1 MSTPHQLR
9 RPATPEAID
18 HAFGLFKSKAKRNI
32 DLSQFTTYKVGGSAA
47 LHMVVSSVDDLYLVS
62 AVLAEVEL
70 PILVIGRGSNL
81 LISDSGFKGLA
92 LTIGGLADYVDL
104 PNRDEDPEVEPIAL
118 FGGSVA
124 LPVAAR
130 QSVAR
135 GLTGFEWGVGVPGSV
150 GGAVRM
156 NAGGHGS
163 DMASSLTSVRMFHL
177 RKGLEAHVN
186 AVDLG
191 LRFRGSALDDHHVVL
206 SATVDLEWS
215 KAPEASEAELQE
227 VVRWRRENQPG
238 GQNAGS
244 VFVNPEPGKVSAG
257 AVIDEL
263 GMRGLRVGSAQVS
276 EKHANFIQADVGGS
290 AQDVVALMAEVRR
303 RVRDERGYVLRSEIR
318 LVGFEDET
326 DPAVVDLINKD
337 SDVGVSTIRLE
348 QVFEKSSTAN
358 ETTDGTI
365 PVSVLNGEVVRI
377 IDSDVSDEVLEE
389 LRDAFGRDATRD
401 VTRSI
406 TRDSTSGV
414 ARDATIVPITSATGN
429 QTSPTVAPSDGPVQ
443 PAERVVIVDDDLRIV
458 TDDDF
463 PADTM
468 SQSVHRAPTST
479 RVAIFDDES
488 LPGSGDGSA
497 ESAVIIDGTAW
508 TELSF
513 ARRVINGAKQLFTMR
528 GVNRRKQ
535 LLVVGG
541 SLVASVVLVLIVLAS
556 PLVAV
561 RSIDVE
567 GARYANAT
575 LIETVSKSL
584 RGKSVLTVDTNAAQK
599 LLETDPWIESVRIK
613 TYLPSRAVIEINERV
628 PVAWFLGV
636 DNQGRVIDQDGRV
649 LAVVNGRPTE
659 YMLIDGIGPNLI
671 AGAMASES
679 YKAAAQLAMSLPDE
693 IRPVV
698 KNMGVNGP
706 NQVTM
711 TLLTGAVVKF
721 GEPVDLRNKL
731 VNVVVILRRQ
741 DINQIA
747 GIDVS
752 SGTPVVSSP

>member
-9 RPATPEAID
+9 RPATPEAIE
-18 HAFGLFKSKAKRNI
+18 HAFVLFKSKAKRNV
-32 DLSQFTTYKVGGSAA
+32 DLSQFTTYKVGGTAA
-47 LHMVVSSVDDLYLVS
+47 LHMMVSSIDDLYLVS

-104 PNRDEDPEVEPIAL
+104 PNRDEEPEVEPIAL

-215 KAPEASEAELQE
+215 KSPEASEAELQE

-257 AVIDEL
+257 AVTDEL

-326 DPAVVDLINKD
+326 DSAIVDLINKD
-337 SDVGVSTIRLE
+337 SEVGVSTIRLE
-348 QVFEKSSTAN
+348 QVFDKSSTAN

-365 PVSVLNGEVVRI
+365 PVSVLNGEVIRI

-389 LRDAFGRDATRD
+389 LRDAFGRDVTRD
-401 VTRSI
+401 I
-406 TRDSTSGV
+406 TRDITSGV
-414 ARDATIVPITSATGN
+414 ARDATIVPITSAT
-429 QTSPTVAPSDGPVQ
+429 SDKPVQ

-488 LPGSGDGSA
+488 LPGSDEDSA
-497 ESAVIIDGTAW
+497 EGAVIIDGTAW

-513 ARRVINGAKQLFTMR
+513 ARRVINGTKQLFAMR

-541 SLVASVVLVLIVLAS
+541 SLIAGVVLVLIVLAS
-556 PLVAV
+556 PIVAV
-561 RSIDVE
+561 RNIDIE
-567 GARYANAT
+567 GAKYANAT

-613 TYLPSRAVIEINERV
+613 TYLPGRAVIEINERV

>member
-18 HAFGLFKSKAKRNI
+18 HAFGLFNAKAKRNV
-32 DLSQFTTYKVGGSAA
+32 DLSQYTTYKVGGTAA
-47 LHMVVSSVDDLYLVS
+47 LHMLVTSIDDLYLVS
-62 AVLAEVEL
+62 AVLAEVPL

-81 LISDSGFKGLA
+81 LVSDSGFQGLA
-92 LTIGGLADYVDL
+92 LTISGLADYVDL
-104 PNRDEDPEVEPIAL
+104 PNRDEDPEIEPIAL

-215 KAPEASEAELQE
+215 KSQEASEAELQE

-257 AVIDEL
+257 EVIDEL

-276 EKHANFIQADVGGS
+276 EKHANFIQADENGN
-290 AQDVVALMAEVRR
+290 AHDVVALMAEIRR

-318 LVGFEDET
+318 LVGFEDAT
-326 DPAVVDLINKD
+326 DPAIVELLNKD
-337 SDVGVSTIRLE
+337 SEVGVSTIRLE

-365 PVSVLNGEVVRI
+365 PAAVLNGDVIRI
-377 IDSDVSDEVLEE
+377 VDSDVSDEVLEE
-389 LRDAFGRDATRD
+389 LREAFGRDSTRD
-401 VTRSI
+401 I
-406 TRDSTSGV
+406 T
-414 ARDATIVPITSATGN
+414 RDATIVPITNAENTATGLT
-429 QTSPTVAPSDGPVQ
+429 QVPQQEPSQ
-443 PAERVVIVDDDLRIV
+443 LAERVVIVDDDLRIV

-468 SQSVHRAPTST
+468 SQTVNRAPTST
-479 RVAIFDDES
+479 RVAIFDDEII
-488 LPGSGDGSA
+488 PGGDGEVDGSV
-497 ESAVIIDGTAW
+497 SGAVIIDGTAW
-508 TELSF
+508 TELSPL
-513 ARRVINGAKQLFTMR
+513 RRFVNGAKQLVKMR

-535 LLVVGG
+535 ILVVGG
-541 SLVASVVLVLIVLAS
+541 SLIAGVVVVLIVLAS
-556 PLVAV
+556 PIVAV
-561 RSIDVE
+561 RNIDIE
-567 GARYANAT
+567 GAKYANST

-584 RGKSVLTVDTNAAQK
+584 RGKSVLTVDTNSAQK

-613 TYLPSRAVIEINERV
+613 TYLPGRAVIEINERV

-659 YMLIDGIGPNLI
+659 YMLIDGTGPNLI
-671 AGAMASES
+671 AGAMASDS
-679 YKAAAQLAMSLPDE
+679 YAAAAQLAMSLPDE
-693 IRPVV
+693 IRPVI
-698 KNMGVNGP
+698 KNMGVDGP

-721 GEPVDLRNKL
+721 GEPIDLRNKL

>member
-1 MSTPHQLR
+1 VSTPHQLR
-9 RPATPEAID
+9 RPATPEAVE
-18 HAFGLFKSKAKRNI
+18 HAFDLFKSKAKRNV
-32 DLSQFTTYKVGGSAA
+32 DLSQFTTYKVGGTAA
-47 LHMVVSSVDDLYLVS
+47 LHMMVSSIDDLYLVS

-104 PNRDEDPEVEPIAL
+104 PNRDEEPEVEPIAL

-215 KAPEASEAELQE
+215 KSPEASEAELQE

-326 DPAVVDLINKD
+326 DSTIVDLINKD
-337 SDVGVSTIRLE
+337 SEVGVSTIRLE
-348 QVFEKSSTAN
+348 QVFDKSSTAN

-365 PVSVLNGEVVRI
+365 PVSVLNGEVIRI

-389 LRDAFGRDATRD
+389 LRDAFGRDVTRD
-401 VTRSI
+401 I
-406 TRDSTSGV
+406 TRDITSGV
-414 ARDATIVPITSATGN
+414 ARDATIVPITSAT
-429 QTSPTVAPSDGPVQ
+429 SDKPAQ

-479 RVAIFDDES
+479 RVAIFDDE
-488 LPGSGDGSA
+488 LMPGGDVDGS
-497 ESAVIIDGTAW
+497 SSGAVIIDGTAW
-508 TELSF
+508 TELSL
-513 ARRVINGAKQLFTMR
+513 ARRVTNRAKQLIKMR

-541 SLVASVVLVLIVLAS
+541 SLVAGVVVILIVLAS
-556 PLVAV
+556 PIVAV
-561 RSIDVE
+561 RNIDIE
-567 GARYANAT
+567 GAKYANAT

-659 YMLIDGIGPNLI
+659 YMLIDGTGPNLI

>member
-9 RPATPEAID
+9 RPASPEAID
-18 HAFGLFKSKAKRNI
+18 HAFGLFNAKAKRDV
-32 DLSQFTTYKVGGSAA
+32 DLSQYTTYKVGGTAA
-47 LHMVVSSVDDLYLVS
+47 LHMTVASIDDLYLVS

-81 LISDSGFKGLA
+81 LISDSGFQGLA

-104 PNRDEDPEVEPIAL
+104 PNREEDPNVEPIAL

-163 DMASSLTSVRMFHL
+163 DMASSLTSVRMFHV

-191 LRFRGSALDDHHVVL
+191 LRFRGSALDDHHLVL

-215 KAPEASEAELQE
+215 KSQEASEAELQE

-276 EKHANFIQADVGGS
+276 EKHANFIQADEHGS
-290 AQDVVALMAEVRR
+290 AHDVVALMAEIRR

-318 LVGFEDET
+318 LVGFEDTT
-326 DPAVVDLINKD
+326 DPAIVELLNKD
-337 SDVGVSTIRLE
+337 SEVGVSTIRLE

-365 PVSVLNGEVVRI
+365 PVSVLNGEVIRI
-377 IDSDVSDEVLEE
+377 VDADVSEEVLDE
-389 LRDAFGRDATRD
+389 LREAFGRDATRD
-401 VTRSI
+401 I
-406 TRDSTSGV
+406 T
-414 ARDATIVPITSATGN
+414 RDATIVPITSATADP
-429 QTSPTVAPSDGPVQ
+429 TSPTKVPVAEPVA

-479 RVAIFDDES
+479 RVAIFDDE
-488 LPGSGDGSA
+488 LMPGSDVDGS
-497 ESAVIIDGTAW
+497 SSGAVIIDGTAW
-508 TELSF
+508 TELSV
-513 ARRVINGAKQLFTMR
+513 ARRVINSAKQLVKMR

-541 SLVASVVLVLIVLAS
+541 SLVAGVVLVLIVLAS
-556 PLVAV
+556 PIVAV
-561 RSIDVE
+561 RNIDIE
-567 GARYANAT
+567 GVKYANST

-613 TYLPSRAVIEINERV
+613 TYLPGRAVIEIQERM
-628 PVAWFLGV
+628 PIAWFLGV

-679 YKAAAQLAMSLPDE
+679 YAAAAQLAMSLPDE

-706 NQVTM
+706 DQVTM

>member
-1 MSTPHQLR
+1 MSTPHHLR
-9 RPATPEAID
+9 RPATQEAID
-18 HAFGLFKSKAKRNI
+18 HAFGLFNAKAKRNV
-32 DLSQFTTYKVGGSAA
+32 DLSQYTTYKVGGTAA
-47 LHMVVSSVDDLYLVS
+47 LHMTVASIDDLYLVS
-62 AVLAEVEL
+62 AVLAEVAL

-81 LISDSGFKGLA
+81 LISDSGFQGLA

-104 PNRDEDPEVEPIAL
+104 PNREEDPEVEPIAL

-215 KAPEASEAELQE
+215 KSQEASEAELQE

-257 AVIDEL
+257 EVIDEL
-263 GMRGLRVGSAQVS
+263 GMRGLRIGSAHVS
-276 EKHANFIQADVGGS
+276 EKHANFIQADENGS
-290 AQDVVALMAEVRR
+290 AHDVVALMAEIRR

-318 LVGFEDET
+318 LVGFEDVT
-326 DPAVVDLINKD
+326 DPAIVELLNKD
-337 SDVGVSTIRLE
+337 SEVGVSTIRLE

-365 PVSVLNGEVVRI
+365 PASVLNGEVIRI
-377 IDSDVSDEVLEE
+377 VDADVSEEVLDE
-389 LRDAFGRDATRD
+389 LREAFGRDATRD
-401 VTRSI
+401 I
-406 TRDSTSGV
+406 T
-414 ARDATIVPITSATGN
+414 RDATIVPITSAGSN
-429 QTSPTVAPSDGPVQ
+429 ATSSTQVPTSEPSQ

-479 RVAIFDDES
+479 RVAIFDDE
-488 LPGSGDGSA
+488 LMPGGLDDADGS
-497 ESAVIIDGTAW
+497 SSGGVIIDGTSW
-508 TELSF
+508 TELSPL
-513 ARRVINGAKQLFTMR
+513 RRFINGAKQLVSMR
-528 GVNRRKQ
+528 GVNPRKQ
-535 LLVVGG
+535 LLVAGG
-541 SLVASVVLVLIVLAS
+541 SLVAVVVFVLIVLAS
-556 PLVAV
+556 PIVAV
-561 RSIDVE
+561 RNIDIE
-567 GARYANAT
+567 GVKYANST

-599 LLETDPWIESVRIK
+599 LLETDPWIESARIK
-613 TYLPSRAVIEINERV
+613 TYLPGRAVIEINERV

-679 YKAAAQLAMSLPDE
+679 YTAAAQLAMSLPDE

-721 GEPVDLRNKL
+721 GEPIDLRNKL

>member
-18 HAFGLFKSKAKRNI
+18 HAFGLFNAKAKRNV
-32 DLSQFTTYKVGGSAA
+32 DLSQYTTYKVGGTAA
-47 LHMVVSSVDDLYLVS
+47 LHMLVTSIDDLYLVS
-62 AVLAEVEL
+62 AVLAEVPL

-81 LISDSGFKGLA
+81 LVSDSGFQGLA
-92 LTIGGLADYVDL
+92 LTISGLADYVDL
-104 PNRDEDPEVEPIAL
+104 PNRDEDPEIEPIAL

-215 KAPEASEAELQE
+215 KSQEASEAELQE

-257 AVIDEL
+257 EVIDEL

-276 EKHANFIQADVGGS
+276 EKHANFIQADENGS
-290 AQDVVALMAEVRR
+290 AQDVVALMAEIRR

-318 LVGFEDET
+318 LVGFEDAT
-326 DPAVVDLINKD
+326 DPAIVELLNKD
-337 SDVGVSTIRLE
+337 SEVGVSTIRLE

-365 PVSVLNGEVVRI
+365 PAAVLNGDVIRI
-377 IDSDVSDEVLEE
+377 VDSDVSDEVLEE
-389 LRDAFGRDATRD
+389 LREAFGRDSTRD
-401 VTRSI
+401 I
-406 TRDSTSGV
+406 T
-414 ARDATIVPITSATGN
+414 RDATIVPITNAENTATGLT
-429 QTSPTVAPSDGPVQ
+429 QVPQQEPSQ

-468 SQSVHRAPTST
+468 SQTVNRAPTST
-479 RVAIFDDES
+479 RVAIFDDEII
-488 LPGSGDGSA
+488 PGGDGEVDGSV
-497 ESAVIIDGTAW
+497 SGAVIIDGTAW
-508 TELSF
+508 TELSPL
-513 ARRVINGAKQLFTMR
+513 RRFVNGAKQLVKMR

-535 LLVVGG
+535 ILVVGG
-541 SLVASVVLVLIVLAS
+541 SLIAGVVVVLIVLAS
-556 PLVAV
+556 PIVAV
-561 RSIDVE
+561 RNIDIE
-567 GARYANAT
+567 GAKYANST

-584 RGKSVLTVDTNAAQK
+584 RGKSVLTVDTNSAQK

-613 TYLPSRAVIEINERV
+613 TYLPGRAVIEINERV

-659 YMLIDGIGPNLI
+659 YMLIDGTGPNLI
-671 AGAMASES
+671 AGAMASDS
-679 YKAAAQLAMSLPDE
+679 YAAAAQLAMSLPDE
-693 IRPVV
+693 IRPVI
-698 KNMGVNGP
+698 KNMGVDGP

-721 GEPVDLRNKL
+721 GEPIDLRNKL

>member
-1 MSTPHQLR
+1 VSTPHQLR
-9 RPATPEAID
+9 RPATPEAVE
-18 HAFGLFKSKAKRNI
+18 HAFDLFKSKAKRNV
-32 DLSQFTTYKVGGSAA
+32 DLSQFTTYKVGGTAA
-47 LHMVVSSVDDLYLVS
+47 LHMMVSSIDDLYLVS

-104 PNRDEDPEVEPIAL
+104 PNRDEEPEVEPIAL

-215 KAPEASEAELQE
+215 KSPEASEAELQE

-326 DPAVVDLINKD
+326 DSAIVDLINKD
-337 SDVGVSTIRLE
+337 SEVGVSTIRLE
-348 QVFEKSSTAN
+348 QVFDKSSTAN

-365 PVSVLNGEVVRI
+365 PVSVLNGEVIRI

-389 LRDAFGRDATRD
+389 LRDAFGRDVTRD
-401 VTRSI
+401 I
-406 TRDSTSGV
+406 TRDITSGV
-414 ARDATIVPITSATGN
+414 ARDATIVPITSAT
-429 QTSPTVAPSDGPVQ
+429 SDKPAQ

-488 LPGSGDGSA
+488 LPGSDEDSA
-497 ESAVIIDGTAW
+497 EGAVIIDGTAW

-513 ARRVINGAKQLFTMR
+513 ARRVINGTKQLFAMR

-541 SLVASVVLVLIVLAS
+541 SLIAGVVLVLIVLAS
-556 PLVAV
+556 PIVAV
-561 RSIDVE
+561 RNIDIE
-567 GARYANAT
+567 GAKYANAT

-613 TYLPSRAVIEINERV
+613 TYLPGRAVIEINERV

>member
-18 HAFGLFKSKAKRNI
+18 HAFGLFNAKAKRNV
-32 DLSQFTTYKVGGSAA
+32 DLSQFTTYKVGGTAA
-47 LHMVVSSVDDLYLVS
+47 LHMTVASIDDLYLVS

-81 LISDSGFKGLA
+81 LISDSGFRGLA

-104 PNRDEDPEVEPIAL
+104 PNRDEDPNVEPIAL
-118 FGGSVA
+118 FGGSIA
-124 LPVAAR
+124 LPVASR

-215 KAPEASEAELQE
+215 KSQEASEAELQE

-257 AVIDEL
+257 EVIDEL
-263 GMRGLRVGSAQVS
+263 GMRGLRIGSAQVS
-276 EKHANFIQADVGGS
+276 EKHANFIQADENGS
-290 AQDVVALMAEVRR
+290 ANDVVALMAEIRR

-318 LVGFEDET
+318 LVGFEDAT
-326 DPAVVDLINKD
+326 DPAIVELLNKD
-337 SDVGVSTIRLE
+337 SEVGVSTIRLE
-348 QVFEKSSTAN
+348 QVFDKSSTAN

-365 PVSVLNGEVVRI
+365 PVSVLNGEVIRI
-377 IDSDVSDEVLEE
+377 IDSDVSEEVLEE
-389 LRDAFGRDATRD
+389 LREAFGRDATRD
-401 VTRSI
+401 I
-406 TRDSTSGV
+406 T
-414 ARDATIVPITSATGN
+414 RDATIVPITSATAN
-429 QTSPTVAPSDGPVQ
+429 PTSVTKVPNVEPFA
-443 PAERVVIVDDDLRIV
+443 PAERVVIVDDALRIV

-479 RVAIFDDES
+479 RVAIFDDEMN
-488 LPGSGDGSA
+488 PGSEVDGDGS
-497 ESAVIIDGTAW
+497 SSGAVIIGGTAW
-508 TELSF
+508 TEMSL
-513 ARRVINGAKQLFTMR
+513 ARRVINGAKQLTKMR

-541 SLVASVVLVLIVLAS
+541 SLVAGVVFVLIVLAS
-556 PLVAV
+556 PIVAV
-561 RSIDVE
+561 RNIDVE
-567 GARYANAT
+567 GAKYANST

-613 TYLPSRAVIEINERV
+613 TYLPGRAVIEINERV

-659 YMLIDGIGPNLI
+659 YMLIDGTGPNLI
-671 AGAMASES
+671 AGAMAAES
-679 YKAAAQLAMSLPDE
+679 YAAAAQLAMSLPDE

>member
-9 RPATPEAID
+9 RPATAEAIN
-18 HAFGLFKSKAKRNI
+18 HAFELLNLKAKRNV

-47 LHMVVSSVDDLYLVS
+47 LHMVVSSIDDLYLVS
-62 AVLAEVEL
+62 AVLAEVDL

-177 RKGLEAHVN
+177 RRGLEAHVN

-215 KAPEASEAELQE
+215 KSPEASEAELQE

-263 GMRGLRVGSAQVS
+263 GMRGMRIGSAQVS

-326 DPAVVDLINKD
+326 DPAIVDLINRE
-337 SDVGVSTIRLE
+337 SEVGVSTIRLE
-348 QVFEKSSTAN
+348 QVFDKSLTAN

-377 IDSDVSDEVLEE
+377 IDSEVSDEVLEE

-401 VTRSI
+401 VTRNI
-406 TRDSTSGV
+406 QRDSTSGV
-414 ARDATIVPITSATGN
+414 ERDATIVPI
-429 QTSPTVAPSDGPVQ
+429 Q

-479 RVAIFDDES
+479 RIAIFDDES
-488 LPGSGDGSA
+488 LTTGEDDSA
-497 ESAVIIDGTAW
+497 EGAVIIDGTAW

-513 ARRVINGAKQLFTMR
+513 ARRVINGTKKLFTMR

-541 SLVASVVLVLIVLAS
+541 SLVASVVFVLIILAS

-561 RSIDVE
+561 RNIDVE
-567 GARYANAT
+567 GAKYANAT

-584 RGKSVLTVDTNAAQK
+584 RGRSVLTVDTNAAQK

>member
-9 RPATPEAID
+9 RPATPEAVE
-18 HAFGLFKSKAKRNI
+18 HAFDLFKSKAKRNV
-32 DLSQFTTYKVGGSAA
+32 DLSQFTTYKVGGTAA
-47 LHMVVSSVDDLYLVS
+47 LHMMVSSIDDLYLVS

-104 PNRDEDPEVEPIAL
+104 PNRDEEPEVEPIAL

-163 DMASSLTSVRMFHL
+163 DMASSVTSVRMFHL

-215 KAPEASEAELQE
+215 KSPEASEAELQE

-326 DPAVVDLINKD
+326 DSAIVDLINKD
-337 SDVGVSTIRLE
+337 SEVGVSTIRLE
-348 QVFEKSSTAN
+348 QVFDKSSTAN

-365 PVSVLNGEVVRI
+365 PVSVLNGEVIRI

-389 LRDAFGRDATRD
+389 LRDAFGRDVTRD
-401 VTRSI
+401 I
-406 TRDSTSGV
+406 TRDITSGV
-414 ARDATIVPITSATGN
+414 ARDATIVPITSAT
-429 QTSPTVAPSDGPVQ
+429 SDKPAQ

-488 LPGSGDGSA
+488 LPGSDEDSA
-497 ESAVIIDGTAW
+497 EGAVIIDGTAW

-513 ARRVINGAKQLFTMR
+513 ARRVINGTKQLFAMR

-541 SLVASVVLVLIVLAS
+541 SLIAGVVLVLIVLAS
-556 PLVAV
+556 PIVAV
-561 RSIDVE
+561 RNIDIE
-567 GARYANAT
+567 GAKYANAT

-613 TYLPSRAVIEINERV
+613 TYLPGRAVIEINERV

-659 YMLIDGIGPNLI
+659 YMLIDGTGPNLI

>member
-18 HAFGLFKSKAKRNI
+18 HAFGLFNAKAKRNV
-32 DLSQFTTYKVGGSAA
+32 DLSQYTTYKVGGAAA
-47 LHMVVSSVDDLYLVS
+47 LHMLVTSIDDLYLVS
-62 AVLAEVEL
+62 AVLAEVPL

-81 LISDSGFKGLA
+81 LVSDSGFQGLA

-104 PNRDEDPEVEPIAL
+104 PNRDEDPEIEPIAL

-215 KAPEASEAELQE
+215 KSQEASEAELQE

-257 AVIDEL
+257 EVIDEL
-263 GMRGLRVGSAQVS
+263 GMRGLRIGSAQVS
-276 EKHANFIQADVGGS
+276 EKHANFIQADENGS
-290 AQDVVALMAEVRR
+290 AHDVVALMAEIRR

-318 LVGFEDET
+318 LVGFEDAT
-326 DPAVVDLINKD
+326 DPAIVELLNKD
-337 SDVGVSTIRLE
+337 SEVGVSTIRLE

-365 PVSVLNGEVVRI
+365 PAAVLNGDVIRI
-377 IDSDVSDEVLEE
+377 VDSDVSDEVLEE
-389 LRDAFGRDATRD
+389 LREAFGRDSTRD
-401 VTRSI
+401 I
-406 TRDSTSGV
+406 T
-414 ARDATIVPITSATGN
+414 RDATIVPITNAENTATGLT
-429 QTSPTVAPSDGPVQ
+429 QAPQQEPSQ

-468 SQSVHRAPTST
+468 SQTVNRAPTST
-479 RVAIFDDES
+479 RVAIFDDEII
-488 LPGSGDGSA
+488 PGGDGEVDGSV
-497 ESAVIIDGTAW
+497 SGAVIIDGTAW
-508 TELSF
+508 TELSPL
-513 ARRVINGAKQLFTMR
+513 RRFINGTKRLVKMR

-535 LLVVGG
+535 ILVVGG
-541 SLVASVVLVLIVLAS
+541 SLIAGVVVVLIVLAS
-556 PLVAV
+556 PIVAV
-561 RSIDVE
+561 RNIDIE
-567 GARYANAT
+567 GAKYANST

-584 RGKSVLTVDTNAAQK
+584 RGKSVLTVDTNSAQK

-613 TYLPSRAVIEINERV
+613 TYLPGRAVIEINERV

-659 YMLIDGIGPNLI
+659 YMLIDGTGPNLI
-671 AGAMASES
+671 AGAMASDS
-679 YKAAAQLAMSLPDE
+679 YAAAAQLAMSLPDE
-693 IRPVV
+693 IRPVI
-698 KNMGVNGP
+698 KNMGVDGP

-721 GEPVDLRNKL
+721 GEPIDLRNKL

>member
-9 RPATPEAID
+9 RPATSEAIE
-18 HAFGLFKSKAKRNI
+18 HAFGLFNAKAKRNV
-32 DLSQFTTYKVGGSAA
+32 DLSQFTTYKVGGTAA
-47 LHMVVSSVDDLYLVS
+47 LHMMVSSIDDLYLVS

-104 PNRDEDPEVEPIAL
+104 PNRDEDPGVEPIAL

-215 KAPEASEAELQE
+215 NSPEASEAELQE

-318 LVGFEDET
+318 LVGFEDAT
-326 DPAVVDLINKD
+326 DPAIVDLINKD
-337 SDVGVSTIRLE
+337 SEVGVSTIRLE
-348 QVFEKSSTAN
+348 QVFDKSVTAN

-377 IDSDVSDEVLEE
+377 VDSDVSDEVLEE

-401 VTRSI
+401 I
-406 TRDSTSGV
+406 TRDITSGV
-414 ARDATIVPITSATGN
+414 ARDATIIPI
-429 QTSPTVAPSDGPVQ
+429 Q

-488 LPGSGDGSA
+488 LPGGVDDSADG
-497 ESAVIIDGTAW
+497 AVIIDGTAW

-513 ARRVINGAKQLFTMR
+513 ARRVINGTKQLFTMR

-541 SLVASVVLVLIVLAS
+541 SLVASVVFVLIVLAS

-561 RSIDVE
+561 RNIDIE
-567 GARYANAT
+567 GAKYANAT

>member
-18 HAFGLFKSKAKRNI
+18 YAFGLFNAKAKRDV
-32 DLSQFTTYKVGGSAA
+32 DLSQYTTYKVGGTAA
-47 LHMVVSSVDDLYLVS
+47 LHMTVASIDDLYLVS
-62 AVLAEVEL
+62 AVLAEVAL

-81 LISDSGFKGLA
+81 LISDSGFQGLA

-104 PNRDEDPEVEPIAL
+104 PNRDEDPNVEPIAL

-215 KAPEASEAELQE
+215 KSQEASEAELQE

-276 EKHANFIQADVGGS
+276 EKHANFIQADEHGS
-290 AQDVVALMAEVRR
+290 AHDVVALMAEIRR

-318 LVGFEDET
+318 LVGFEDAT
-326 DPAVVDLINKD
+326 DPAIVELLNKD
-337 SDVGVSTIRLE
+337 SEVGVSTIRLE
-348 QVFEKSSTAN
+348 QVFEKSSAAN

-365 PVSVLNGEVVRI
+365 PVAVLNGDVIRI
-377 IDSDVSDEVLEE
+377 VDSDVSDEVLDE
-389 LRDAFGRDATRD
+389 LREAFGRDSTRD
-401 VTRSI
+401 I
-406 TRDSTSGV
+406 T
-414 ARDATIVPITSATGN
+414 RDATIVPITSATIN
-429 QTSPTVAPSDGPVQ
+429 PTSPTEVSDTEPVAPP
-443 PAERVVIVDDDLRIV
+443 ERVVIVDDDLRIV

-479 RVAIFDDES
+479 RVAIFDDE
-488 LPGSGDGSA
+488 LMPGSDVNGDGSQ
-497 ESAVIIDGTAW
+497 SDAVIINGTSW
-508 TELSF
+508 TELSL
-513 ARRVINGAKQLFTMR
+513 ARRVINSAKQLVKMR

-541 SLVASVVLVLIVLAS
+541 SLVAGVVLVLIVLAS
-556 PLVAV
+556 PIVAV
-561 RSIDVE
+561 RNIDIE
-567 GARYANAT
+567 GVKYANST

-584 RGKSVLTVDTNAAQK
+584 RGKSVLTVDTNAAQR

-613 TYLPSRAVIEINERV
+613 TYLPGRAVIEIQERT
-628 PVAWFLGV
+628 PIAWFLGV

-659 YMLIDGIGPNLI
+659 YMLIDGTGPNLI
-671 AGAMASES
+671 AGAMTSES
-679 YKAAAQLAMSLPDE
+679 YAAAAQLAMSLPDE

>member
-9 RPATPEAID
+9 RPATSEAIE
-18 HAFGLFKSKAKRNI
+18 HAFGLLNSRAKRNV
-32 DLSQFTTYKVGGSAA
+32 DLSQFTTYKVGGNAA
-47 LHMVVSSVDDLYLVS
+47 LHMEVSSIDDLYLVS

-70 PILVIGRGSNL
+70 PLLVIGRGSNL
-81 LISDSGFKGLA
+81 LISDSGFTGLA
-92 LTIGGLADYVDL
+92 ITMSGLADYVDL

-215 KAPEASEAELQE
+215 MSPEVSEAELQE

-276 EKHANFIQADVGGS
+276 EKHANFIQADVDGS
-290 AQDVVALMAEVRR
+290 AQDVVSLMAEVRR

-326 DPAVVDLINKD
+326 DPAIVDLINKD
-337 SDVGVSTIRLE
+337 SEVGVSTIRLE
-348 QVFEKSSTAN
+348 QVFDKSSMAD

-389 LRDAFGRDATRD
+389 LRDAFGRDAT
-401 VTRSI
+401 
-406 TRDSTSGV
+406 
-414 ARDATIVPITSATGN
+414 IVPITSSTGN
-429 QTSPTVAPSDGPVQ
+429 QTSPTLAPSDKPVQ
-443 PAERVVIVDDDLRIV
+443 PAERVLIVDDELRIV

-479 RVAIFDDES
+479 RVAIFADES
-488 LPGSGDGSA
+488 LPGSVDDSADG
-497 ESAVIIDGTAW
+497 AVIIDGTAW

-513 ARRVINGAKQLFTMR
+513 ARRVINGTKRLFVMR

-561 RSIDVE
+561 RNIDVE
-567 GARYANAT
+567 GAKYANAT

-671 AGAMASES
+671 AGAVASES

>member
-9 RPATPEAID
+9 RPATPEAIE
-18 HAFGLFKSKAKRNI
+18 HAFGLFSAKAKRNV
-32 DLSQFTTYKVGGSAA
+32 DLAQFTTYKVGGTAA
-47 LHMVVSSVDDLYLVS
+47 LHMMVSSIDDLYLVS

-81 LISDSGFKGLA
+81 LISDTGFKGLA
-92 LTIGGLADYVDL
+92 ITMNGLADYVDL
-104 PNRDEDPEVEPIAL
+104 PNRDEEPGVEPIAL

-135 GLTGFEWGVGVPGSV
+135 GLTGFEWGVGVPGSI

-177 RKGLEAHVN
+177 RKGREAHVN

-206 SATVDLEWS
+206 SATVDLEWTHS
-215 KAPEASEAELQE
+215 PEASEAELQE

-326 DPAVVDLINKD
+326 DPAIVDLINKD

-348 QVFEKSSTAN
+348 QVFDKSTTAN

-377 IDSDVSDEVLEE
+377 VDSDVSDEVLEE

-401 VTRSI
+401 I
-406 TRDSTSGV
+406 TSGV
-414 ARDATIVPITSATGN
+414 ARDATIVPI
-429 QTSPTVAPSDGPVQ
+429 Q

-479 RVAIFDDES
+479 RVAILDDEI
-488 LPGSGDGSA
+488 LPGGGDDSA
-497 ESAVIIDGTAW
+497 EGAVIIDGTAW
-508 TELSF
+508 SELSF
-513 ARRVINGAKQLFTMR
+513 GRRVINGTKRLFTMR

-541 SLVASVVLVLIVLAS
+541 SFVASVVVVLIVLAS

-561 RSIDVE
+561 RNIDVE
-567 GARYANAT
+567 GAKYANAT

-613 TYLPSRAVIEINERV
+613 TYLPSRAVIEINERT

-659 YMLIDGIGPNLI
+659 YMLIDGTGPNLI
-671 AGAMASES
+671 AGAIASES

>member
-1 MSTPHQLR
+1 VSTPHQLR
-9 RPATPEAID
+9 RPAKPEAID
-18 HAFGLFKSKAKRNI
+18 HAFGLFNAKAKRNV
-32 DLSQFTTYKVGGSAA
+32 DLSQYTTYKVGGTAA
-47 LHMVVSSVDDLYLVS
+47 LHMLVTSIDDLYLVS
-62 AVLAEVEL
+62 AVLAEVPL

-81 LISDSGFKGLA
+81 LVSDSGFQGLA
-92 LTIGGLADYVDL
+92 LTISGLADYVDL
-104 PNRDEDPEVEPIAL
+104 PNRDEDPEIEPIAL

-215 KAPEASEAELQE
+215 KSQEASEAELQE

-257 AVIDEL
+257 EVIDEL

-276 EKHANFIQADVGGS
+276 EKHANFIQADENGS
-290 AQDVVALMAEVRR
+290 AHDVVALMAEIRR

-318 LVGFEDET
+318 LVGFEDAT
-326 DPAVVDLINKD
+326 DPAIVELLNKD
-337 SDVGVSTIRLE
+337 SEVGVSTIRLE

-365 PVSVLNGEVVRI
+365 PAAVLNGDVIRI
-377 IDSDVSDEVLEE
+377 VDSDVSDEVLEE
-389 LRDAFGRDATRD
+389 LREAFGRDSTRD
-401 VTRSI
+401 I
-406 TRDSTSGV
+406 T
-414 ARDATIVPITSATGN
+414 RDATIVPITNAENTATGLT
-429 QTSPTVAPSDGPVQ
+429 QVPQQEPSQ
-443 PAERVVIVDDDLRIV
+443 LAERVVIVDDDLRIV

-468 SQSVHRAPTST
+468 SQTVNRAPTST
-479 RVAIFDDES
+479 RVAIFDDEII
-488 LPGSGDGSA
+488 PGGDGEVDGSV
-497 ESAVIIDGTAW
+497 SGAVIIDGTAW
-508 TELSF
+508 TELSPL
-513 ARRVINGAKQLFTMR
+513 RRFVNGAKQLVKMR

-535 LLVVGG
+535 ILVVGG
-541 SLVASVVLVLIVLAS
+541 SLIAGVVVVLIVLAS
-556 PLVAV
+556 PIVAV
-561 RSIDVE
+561 RNIDIE
-567 GARYANAT
+567 GAKYANST

-584 RGKSVLTVDTNAAQK
+584 RGKSVLTVDTNSAQK

-613 TYLPSRAVIEINERV
+613 TYLPGRAVIEINERV

-659 YMLIDGIGPNLI
+659 YMLIDGTGPNLI
-671 AGAMASES
+671 AGAMASDS
-679 YKAAAQLAMSLPDE
+679 YAAAAQLAMSLPDE
-693 IRPVV
+693 IRPVI
-698 KNMGVNGP
+698 KNMGVDGP

-721 GEPVDLRNKL
+721 GEPIDLRNKL

>member
-1 MSTPHQLR
+1 VSTPHQLR
-9 RPATPEAID
+9 RPATSEAID
-18 HAFGLFKSKAKRNI
+18 HAFGLFNAKAKRNV
-32 DLSQFTTYKVGGSAA
+32 DLSQYTTYKVGGTAA
-47 LHMVVSSVDDLYLVS
+47 LHMTVASIDDLYLVS

-81 LISDSGFKGLA
+81 LISDSGFRGLA
-92 LTIGGLADYVDL
+92 LTIGGLADYLDL
-104 PNRDEDPEVEPIAL
+104 PNRDEDPNVEPIAL
-118 FGGSVA
+118 FGGSIA
-124 LPVAAR
+124 LPVASR

-215 KAPEASEAELQE
+215 KSQEASEAELQE

-257 AVIDEL
+257 EVIDEL
-263 GMRGLRVGSAQVS
+263 GMRGLRIGSAQVS
-276 EKHANFIQADVGGS
+276 EKHANFIQADENGS
-290 AQDVVALMAEVRR
+290 ANDVVALMAEIRR

-318 LVGFEDET
+318 LVGFEDAT
-326 DPAVVDLINKD
+326 DPAIVELLNKD
-337 SDVGVSTIRLE
+337 SEVGVSTIRLE
-348 QVFEKSSTAN
+348 QVFDKSSTAN

-365 PVSVLNGEVVRI
+365 PVSVLNGEVIRI
-377 IDSDVSDEVLEE
+377 IDSDVSEEVLEE
-389 LRDAFGRDATRD
+389 LREAFGRDATRD
-401 VTRSI
+401 I
-406 TRDSTSGV
+406 T
-414 ARDATIVPITSATGN
+414 RDATIVPITSATAN
-429 QTSPTVAPSDGPVQ
+429 PTSVTKVPDVEPVA

-479 RVAIFDDES
+479 RVAIFDDEMNA
-488 LPGSGDGSA
+488 GSEVDGDGS
-497 ESAVIIDGTAW
+497 SSGAVIIGGTAW
-508 TELSF
+508 TEMSL
-513 ARRVINGAKQLFTMR
+513 ARRVINGAKQLTKMR

-541 SLVASVVLVLIVLAS
+541 SLVAGVVFVLIVLAS
-556 PLVAV
+556 PIVAV
-561 RSIDVE
+561 RNIDVE
-567 GARYANAT
+567 GAKYANST

-613 TYLPSRAVIEINERV
+613 TYLPGRAVIEINERV

-659 YMLIDGIGPNLI
+659 YMLIDGTGPNLI
-671 AGAMASES
+671 AGAMAAES
-679 YKAAAQLAMSLPDE
+679 YAAAAQLAMSLPDE

>member
-1 MSTPHQLR
+1 
-9 RPATPEAID
+9 
-18 HAFGLFKSKAKRNI
+18 
-32 DLSQFTTYKVGGSAA
+32 
-47 LHMVVSSVDDLYLVS
+47 
-62 AVLAEVEL
+62 
-70 PILVIGRGSNL
+70 
-81 LISDSGFKGLA
+81 
-92 LTIGGLADYVDL
+92 
-104 PNRDEDPEVEPIAL
+104 
-118 FGGSVA
+118 
-124 LPVAAR
+124 
-130 QSVAR
+130 
-135 GLTGFEWGVGVPGSV
+135 
-150 GGAVRM
+150 
-156 NAGGHGS
+156 
-163 DMASSLTSVRMFHL
+163 
-177 RKGLEAHVN
+177 VN

-215 KAPEASEAELQE
+215 NSPEASEAELQE

-318 LVGFEDET
+318 LVGFEDAT
-326 DPAVVDLINKD
+326 DPAIVDLINKD
-337 SDVGVSTIRLE
+337 SEVGVSTIRLE
-348 QVFEKSSTAN
+348 QVFDKSVTAN

-377 IDSDVSDEVLEE
+377 VDSDVSDEVLEE

-401 VTRSI
+401 I
-406 TRDSTSGV
+406 TRDITSGV
-414 ARDATIVPITSATGN
+414 ARDATIIPI
-429 QTSPTVAPSDGPVQ
+429 Q

-488 LPGSGDGSA
+488 LPGSVDDSADG
-497 ESAVIIDGTAW
+497 AVIIDGTAW

-513 ARRVINGAKQLFTMR
+513 TRRVINGTKQLFTMR

-541 SLVASVVLVLIVLAS
+541 SLVASVVFVLIVLAS

-561 RSIDVE
+561 RNIDIE
-567 GARYANAT
+567 GAKYANAT

>member
-9 RPATPEAID
+9 RPASPEAID
-18 HAFGLFKSKAKRNI
+18 HAFGLFNAKAKRDV
-32 DLSQFTTYKVGGSAA
+32 DLSQYTTYKVGGTAA
-47 LHMVVSSVDDLYLVS
+47 LHMTVASIDDLYLVS

-81 LISDSGFKGLA
+81 LISDSGFQGLA

-104 PNRDEDPEVEPIAL
+104 PNREEDPNVEPIAL

-163 DMASSLTSVRMFHL
+163 DMASSLTSVRMFHV

-191 LRFRGSALDDHHVVL
+191 LRFRGSALDDHHLVL

-215 KAPEASEAELQE
+215 KSQEASEDELQE

-276 EKHANFIQADVGGS
+276 EKHANFIQADEHGS
-290 AQDVVALMAEVRR
+290 AHDVVALMAEIRR

-318 LVGFEDET
+318 LVGFEDTT
-326 DPAVVDLINKD
+326 DPAIVELLNKD
-337 SDVGVSTIRLE
+337 SEVGVSTIRLE

-365 PVSVLNGEVVRI
+365 PVSVLNGEVIRI
-377 IDSDVSDEVLEE
+377 VDADVSEEVLDE
-389 LRDAFGRDATRD
+389 LREAFGRDATRD
-401 VTRSI
+401 I
-406 TRDSTSGV
+406 T
-414 ARDATIVPITSATGN
+414 RDATIVPITSATADP
-429 QTSPTVAPSDGPVQ
+429 TSPTKVPIAEPVA

-479 RVAIFDDES
+479 RVAIFDDE
-488 LPGSGDGSA
+488 LMPGSDVDGS
-497 ESAVIIDGTAW
+497 SSGAVIIDGTAW
-508 TELSF
+508 TELSL
-513 ARRVINGAKQLFTMR
+513 ARRVINSAKQLVKMR

-541 SLVASVVLVLIVLAS
+541 SLVAGVVFVLIVLAS
-556 PLVAV
+556 PIVAV
-561 RSIDVE
+561 RNIDIE
-567 GARYANAT
+567 GVKYANST

-613 TYLPSRAVIEINERV
+613 TYLPGRAVIEIQERM
-628 PVAWFLGV
+628 PIAWFLGV

-679 YKAAAQLAMSLPDE
+679 YAAAAQLAMSLPDE

-706 NQVTM
+706 DQVTM

>member
-1 MSTPHQLR
+1 VSTPHQLR
-9 RPATPEAID
+9 RPATPEAIE
-18 HAFGLFKSKAKRNI
+18 HAFGLFNAKAKRNV
-32 DLSQFTTYKVGGSAA
+32 DLSQFTTYKVGGTAA
-47 LHMVVSSVDDLYLVS
+47 LHMMISSIDDLYLVS

-104 PNRDEDPEVEPIAL
+104 PNRDEDPNVEPIAL

-135 GLTGFEWGVGVPGSV
+135 GLTGFEWGVGVPGSI

-215 KAPEASEAELQE
+215 KSQEASEAELQE

-263 GMRGLRVGSAQVS
+263 GMRGVRVGSAQVS

-290 AQDVVALMAEVRR
+290 AHDVVALMAEVRR

-326 DPAVVDLINKD
+326 DPAIVDLMNKD
-337 SDVGVSTIRLE
+337 SEVGVSTIRLE
-348 QVFEKSSTAN
+348 QVFDKSFTAN

-365 PVSVLNGEVVRI
+365 PVSVLNGDVIRI

-389 LRDAFGRDATRD
+389 LRDAFGQDASRD
-401 VTRSI
+401 I
-406 TRDSTSGV
+406 TRGV
-414 ARDATIVPITSATGN
+414 TRDATIVPITSAT
-429 QTSPTVAPSDGPVQ
+429 SDKPAE
-443 PAERVVIVDDDLRIV
+443 PAERVVIIDDDLRIV

-488 LPGSGDGSA
+488 IPGGGDQSA
-497 ESAVIIDGTAW
+497 DGAEIIDGTAW
-508 TELSF
+508 TELSV
-513 ARRVINGAKQLFTMR
+513 ARRVINGAKRLLAMR

-541 SLVASVVLVLIVLAS
+541 SLIAGVVLVLIVLAS
-556 PLVAV
+556 PIVAV
-561 RSIDVE
+561 RNIDIE
-567 GARYANAT
+567 GAKYANAT

-613 TYLPSRAVIEINERV
+613 TYLPGRAVIEINERV
-628 PVAWFLGV
+628 AVAWFLGV
-636 DNQGRVIDQDGRV
+636 DNQGRVIDQEGRV

-659 YMLIDGIGPNLI
+659 YMLIDGTGPNLI

>member
-1 MSTPHQLR
+1 VSTPHQLR

-18 HAFGLFKSKAKRNI
+18 HAFGLFNAKAKRNV
-32 DLSQFTTYKVGGSAA
+32 DLSQYTTYKVGGTAA
-47 LHMVVSSVDDLYLVS
+47 LHMLVTSIDDLYLVS
-62 AVLAEVEL
+62 AVLAEVPL

-81 LISDSGFKGLA
+81 LVSDSGFQGLA
-92 LTIGGLADYVDL
+92 LTISGLADYVDL
-104 PNRDEDPEVEPIAL
+104 PNRDEDPEIEPIAL

-215 KAPEASEAELQE
+215 KSQEASEAELQE

-257 AVIDEL
+257 EVIDEL

-276 EKHANFIQADVGGS
+276 EKHANFIQADENGS
-290 AQDVVALMAEVRR
+290 AHDVAALMAEIRR

-318 LVGFEDET
+318 LVGFEDAT
-326 DPAVVDLINKD
+326 DLAIVELLNKD
-337 SDVGVSTIRLE
+337 SEVGVSTIRLE

-365 PVSVLNGEVVRI
+365 PAAVLNGDVIRI
-377 IDSDVSDEVLEE
+377 VDSDVSDEVLEE
-389 LRDAFGRDATRD
+389 LREAFGRDSTRD
-401 VTRSI
+401 I
-406 TRDSTSGV
+406 T
-414 ARDATIVPITSATGN
+414 RDATIVPITNAENTATGLT
-429 QTSPTVAPSDGPVQ
+429 QVPQQEPSQ

-468 SQSVHRAPTST
+468 SQTVNRAPTST
-479 RVAIFDDES
+479 RVAIFDDEII
-488 LPGSGDGSA
+488 PGGDGEVDGSV
-497 ESAVIIDGTAW
+497 SGAVIIDGTAW
-508 TELSF
+508 TELSPL
-513 ARRVINGAKQLFTMR
+513 RRFVNGAKQLVKMR

-535 LLVVGG
+535 ILVVGG
-541 SLVASVVLVLIVLAS
+541 SLIAGVVVVLIVLAS
-556 PLVAV
+556 PIVAV
-561 RSIDVE
+561 RNIDIE
-567 GARYANAT
+567 GAKYANST

-584 RGKSVLTVDTNAAQK
+584 RGKSVLTVDTNSAQK

-613 TYLPSRAVIEINERV
+613 TYLPGRAVIEINERV

-659 YMLIDGIGPNLI
+659 YMLIDGTGPNLI
-671 AGAMASES
+671 AGAMASDS
-679 YKAAAQLAMSLPDE
+679 YAAAAQLAMSLPDE
-693 IRPVV
+693 IRPVI
-698 KNMGVNGP
+698 KNMGVDGP

-721 GEPVDLRNKL
+721 GEPIDLRNKL

>member
-1 MSTPHQLR
+1 M
-9 RPATPEAID
+9 
-18 HAFGLFKSKAKRNI
+18 FGSRAKRNV
-32 DLSQFTTYKVGGSAA
+32 DLSQFTTYKVGGTAA
-47 LHMVVSSVDDLYLVS
+47 LHMMVSSIDDLYLVS

-92 LTIGGLADYVDL
+92 ITMSGLADYLDL
-104 PNRDEDPEVEPIAL
+104 PNRDEDPGVEPIAL

-163 DMASSLTSVRMFHL
+163 DMASSLTSVRIFHL
-177 RKGLEAHVN
+177 RKGREAHVN

-215 KAPEASEAELQE
+215 KSPEASEAELQE

-263 GMRGLRVGSAQVS
+263 GMRGMRVGSAQVS
-276 EKHANFIQADVGGS
+276 EKHANFIQADVGGN

-318 LVGFEDET
+318 LIGFEDET
-326 DPAVVDLINKD
+326 DPVIVDLINKD
-337 SDVGVSTIRLE
+337 SEIGVSTIRLE
-348 QVFEKSSTAN
+348 QVFDRSSTTN

-389 LRDAFGRDATRD
+389 LRDAFGRDAT
-401 VTRSI
+401 
-406 TRDSTSGV
+406 
-414 ARDATIVPITSATGN
+414 IVPITSATSN
-429 QTSPTVAPSDGPVQ
+429 QTSPTLAPSNKPVQ

-488 LPGSGDGSA
+488 LPGSSDDSA
-497 ESAVIIDGTAW
+497 DSAVIIDGTAW

-513 ARRVINGAKQLFTMR
+513 ARRVINGTKQLFTMR

-535 LLVVGG
+535 LLVVGS
-541 SLVASVVLVLIVLAS
+541 SLVASVVFVLIVLAS

-561 RSIDVE
+561 RNIDIE
-567 GARYANAT
+567 GAKYANAT

-679 YKAAAQLAMSLPDE
+679 YKAAAQLAISLPDE

-721 GEPVDLRNKL
+721 GEPEDLRNKL

>member
-18 HAFGLFKSKAKRNI
+18 HAFGLFNAKAKRNV
-32 DLSQFTTYKVGGSAA
+32 DLSQFTTYKVGGTAA
-47 LHMVVSSVDDLYLVS
+47 LHMTVASIDDLYLVS

-81 LISDSGFKGLA
+81 LISDSGFRGLA

-104 PNRDEDPEVEPIAL
+104 PNRDEDPNVEPIAL
-118 FGGSVA
+118 FGGSIA
-124 LPVAAR
+124 LPVASR

-215 KAPEASEAELQE
+215 KSQEASEAELQE

-257 AVIDEL
+257 EVIDEL
-263 GMRGLRVGSAQVS
+263 GMRGLRIGSAQVS
-276 EKHANFIQADVGGS
+276 EKHANFIQADENGS
-290 AQDVVALMAEVRR
+290 ANDVVALMAEIRR

-318 LVGFEDET
+318 LVGFEDAT
-326 DPAVVDLINKD
+326 DPAIVELLNKD
-337 SDVGVSTIRLE
+337 SEVGVSTIRLE
-348 QVFEKSSTAN
+348 QVFDKSSTAN

-365 PVSVLNGEVVRI
+365 PVSVLNGEVIRI
-377 IDSDVSDEVLEE
+377 IDSDVSEEVLEE
-389 LRDAFGRDATRD
+389 LREAFGRDATRD
-401 VTRSI
+401 I
-406 TRDSTSGV
+406 T
-414 ARDATIVPITSATGN
+414 RDATIVPITSATAN
-429 QTSPTVAPSDGPVQ
+429 PTSATKVPSVEPVA

-479 RVAIFDDES
+479 RVAIFDDEMN
-488 LPGSGDGSA
+488 PGSEVDGDGS
-497 ESAVIIDGTAW
+497 SSGAVIIGGTAW
-508 TELSF
+508 TEMSL
-513 ARRVINGAKQLFTMR
+513 ARRVINGAKQLTKMR

-535 LLVVGG
+535 RLVVGG
-541 SLVASVVLVLIVLAS
+541 SLVAGVVFVLIVLAS
-556 PLVAV
+556 PIVAV
-561 RSIDVE
+561 RNIDVE
-567 GARYANAT
+567 GAKYANST

-613 TYLPSRAVIEINERV
+613 TYLPGRAVIEINERV

-659 YMLIDGIGPNLI
+659 YMLIDGTGPNLI
-671 AGAMASES
+671 AGAMAAES
-679 YKAAAQLAMSLPDE
+679 YAAAAQLAMSLPDE

>member
-1 MSTPHQLR
+1 MSTPHDLR
-9 RPATPEAID
+9 RPATPEAIE
-18 HAFGLFKSKAKRNI
+18 HAAALLGGKAKR
-32 DLSQFTTYKVGGSAA
+32 DVQVSQYTTYKVGGTAA
-47 LHMVVSSVDDLYLVS
+47 LHMHISSIDDLYAVS
-62 AVLAEVEL
+62 AALAEVEL

-81 LISDSGFKGLA
+81 LISDSGFSGLA
-92 LTIGGLADYVDL
+92 LTMSGLADYIDL
-104 PNRDEDPEVEPIAL
+104 PNREDDPEMEPIAL

-177 RKGLEAHVN
+177 RKGMEANVN

-215 KAPEASEAELQE
+215 KSPEASEAELQE

-244 VFVNPEPGKVSAG
+244 VFVNPEPGRVSAG

-263 GMRGLRVGSAQVS
+263 GMRGLRIGSAQVS
-276 EKHANFIQADVGGS
+276 EKHANFIQADEGGS
-290 AQDVVALMAEVRR
+290 ARDVVALMAEVRR
-303 RVRDERGYVLRSEIR
+303 RVREERGYVLRSEIR
-318 LVGFEDET
+318 LIGFENET
-326 DPAVVDLINKD
+326 DAAIADLINKD
-337 SDVGVSTIRLE
+337 SEVGVSTIRLE
-348 QVFEKSSTAN
+348 QVFEKPAVSADA
-358 ETTDGTI
+358 TDASI
-365 PVSVLNGEVVRI
+365 PISVLNGEVVRI
-377 IDSDVSDEVLEE
+377 VDSDVSDEVLEE
-389 LRDAFGRDATRD
+389 LREAFGK
-401 VTRSI
+401 
-406 TRDSTSGV
+406 
-414 ARDATIVPITSATGN
+414 DATIVPISSATGG
-429 QTSPTVAPSDGPVQ
+429 QPVQVAPEGETAAP
-443 PAERVVIVDDDLRIV
+443 PTERVVIVDDDLRIV

-468 SQSVHRAPTST
+468 SQTVHRAPTST
-479 RVAIFDDES
+479 RVAIFDDEVIDGDES
-488 LPGSGDGSA
+488 LGDDSVSG
-497 ESAVIIDGTAW
+497 AVIIDGTHW
-508 TELSF
+508 TQIAPS
-513 ARRVINGAKQLFTMR
+513 RRLINAVKKLVKLR

-535 LLVVGG
+535 LLVIGA
-541 SLVASVVLVLIVLAS
+541 SFVAALLLTLIVLAS
-556 PLVAV
+556 PIVAV
-561 RSIDVE
+561 RNIDIE
-567 GARYANAT
+567 GVKYANAT

-599 LLETDPWIESVRIK
+599 LLETDPWIESARIK
-613 TYLPSRAVIEINERV
+613 TYLPGRAVIEINERV

-679 YKAAAQLAMSLPDE
+679 YTAAAQLAMSLPDE
-693 IRPVV
+693 IRPVI
-698 KNMGVNGP
+698 KNMGVDGP
-706 NQVTM
+706 NNVTM
-711 TLLTGAVVKF
+711 TLITGAVVKF

>member
-1 MSTPHQLR
+1 M
-9 RPATPEAID
+9 
-18 HAFGLFKSKAKRNI
+18 
-32 DLSQFTTYKVGGSAA
+32 
-47 LHMVVSSVDDLYLVS
+47 MVSSIDDLYLVS

-92 LTIGGLADYVDL
+92 ITMSGLADYVDL
-104 PNRDEDPEVEPIAL
+104 PNRDEDPGVEPIAL

-215 KAPEASEAELQE
+215 NSPEASEAELQE

-263 GMRGLRVGSAQVS
+263 DMRRLRVGSAQVS

-326 DPAVVDLINKD
+326 DPSIVDLINKD
-337 SDVGVSTIRLE
+337 SEVGVSTIRLE
-348 QVFEKSSTAN
+348 QVFDKSSTAN

-401 VTRSI
+401 I
-406 TRDSTSGV
+406 TLNSTGGV

-429 QTSPTVAPSDGPVQ
+429 QTSPTVPPSDKPVQ

-488 LPGSGDGSA
+488 LPGSVDDSADG
-497 ESAVIIDGTAW
+497 AVIIDGTAW

-513 ARRVINGAKQLFTMR
+513 ARRVINGTKQLFTMR

-541 SLVASVVLVLIVLAS
+541 SLVASVVFVLIVLAS

-561 RSIDVE
+561 RNIDIE
-567 GARYANAT
+567 GAKYANTT

>member
-18 HAFGLFKSKAKRNI
+18 HAFGLFNAKAKRNV
-32 DLSQFTTYKVGGSAA
+32 DLSQYTTYKVGGAAA
-47 LHMVVSSVDDLYLVS
+47 LHMLVTSIDDLYLVS
-62 AVLAEVEL
+62 AVLAEVPL

-81 LISDSGFKGLA
+81 LVSDSGFQGLA

-104 PNRDEDPEVEPIAL
+104 PNRDEDPEIEPIAL

-215 KAPEASEAELQE
+215 KSQEASEAELQE

-257 AVIDEL
+257 EVIDEL
-263 GMRGLRVGSAQVS
+263 GMRGLRIGSAQVS
-276 EKHANFIQADVGGS
+276 EKHANFIQADENGS
-290 AQDVVALMAEVRR
+290 AHDVVALMAEIRR

-318 LVGFEDET
+318 LVGFEDAT
-326 DPAVVDLINKD
+326 DPAIVELLNKD
-337 SDVGVSTIRLE
+337 SEVGVSTIRLE
-348 QVFEKSSTAN
+348 QVFEKSSSAN

-365 PVSVLNGEVVRI
+365 PAAVLNGDVIRI
-377 IDSDVSDEVLEE
+377 VDSDVSDEVLEE
-389 LRDAFGRDATRD
+389 LREAFGRDSTRD
-401 VTRSI
+401 I
-406 TRDSTSGV
+406 T
-414 ARDATIVPITSATGN
+414 RDATIVPITNAENTATGLT
-429 QTSPTVAPSDGPVQ
+429 QAPQQEPSQ

-468 SQSVHRAPTST
+468 SQTVNRAPTST
-479 RVAIFDDES
+479 RVAIFDDEII
-488 LPGSGDGSA
+488 LGGDGEVDGSV
-497 ESAVIIDGTAW
+497 SGAVIIDGTAW
-508 TELSF
+508 TELSPL
-513 ARRVINGAKQLFTMR
+513 RRFINGTKRLVKMR

-535 LLVVGG
+535 ILVVGG
-541 SLVASVVLVLIVLAS
+541 SLIAGVVVVLIVLAS
-556 PLVAV
+556 PIVAV
-561 RSIDVE
+561 RNIDIE
-567 GARYANAT
+567 GAKYANST

-584 RGKSVLTVDTNAAQK
+584 RGKSVLTVDTNSAQK

-613 TYLPSRAVIEINERV
+613 TYLPGRAVIEINERV

-659 YMLIDGIGPNLI
+659 YMLIDGTGPNLI
-671 AGAMASES
+671 AGAMASDS
-679 YKAAAQLAMSLPDE
+679 YAAAAQLAMSLPDE
-693 IRPVV
+693 IRPVI
-698 KNMGVNGP
+698 KNMGVDGP

-721 GEPVDLRNKL
+721 GEPIDLRNKL

>member
-1 MSTPHQLR
+1 VSTPHQLR
-9 RPATPEAID
+9 RPATPEAVE
-18 HAFGLFKSKAKRNI
+18 HAFDLFKSKAKRNV
-32 DLSQFTTYKVGGSAA
+32 DLSQFTTYKVGGTAA
-47 LHMVVSSVDDLYLVS
+47 LHMMVSSIDDLYLVS

-104 PNRDEDPEVEPIAL
+104 PNRDEEPEVEPIAL

-215 KAPEASEAELQE
+215 KSPEASEAELQE

-326 DPAVVDLINKD
+326 DSAIVDLINKD
-337 SDVGVSTIRLE
+337 SEVGVSTIRLE
-348 QVFEKSSTAN
+348 QVFDKSSTAN

-365 PVSVLNGEVVRI
+365 PVSVLNGEVIRI

-389 LRDAFGRDATRD
+389 LRDAFGRDVTRD
-401 VTRSI
+401 I
-406 TRDSTSGV
+406 TRDITSGV
-414 ARDATIVPITSATGN
+414 ARDATIVPITSAT
-429 QTSPTVAPSDGPVQ
+429 SDKPAQ

-479 RVAIFDDES
+479 RVAIFDDE
-488 LPGSGDGSA
+488 LMPGGDVDGS
-497 ESAVIIDGTAW
+497 SSGAVIIDGTAW
-508 TELSF
+508 TELSL
-513 ARRVINGAKQLFTMR
+513 AHRVTNRAKQLIKMR

-541 SLVASVVLVLIVLAS
+541 SLVAGVVVILIVLAS
-556 PLVAV
+556 PIVAV
-561 RSIDVE
+561 RNIDIE
-567 GARYANAT
+567 GAKYANAT

-613 TYLPSRAVIEINERV
+613 TYLPGRAVIEINERV

-659 YMLIDGIGPNLI
+659 YMLIDGTGPNLI

>member
-18 HAFGLFKSKAKRNI
+18 HAFGLFNAKAKRNV
-32 DLSQFTTYKVGGSAA
+32 DLSQYTTYKVGGAAA
-47 LHMVVSSVDDLYLVS
+47 LHMLVTSIDDLYLVS
-62 AVLAEVEL
+62 AVLAEVPL

-81 LISDSGFKGLA
+81 LVSDSGFQGLA

-104 PNRDEDPEVEPIAL
+104 PNRDEDPEIEPIAL

-215 KAPEASEAELQE
+215 KSQEASEAELQE

-257 AVIDEL
+257 EVIDEL
-263 GMRGLRVGSAQVS
+263 GMRGLRIGSAQVS
-276 EKHANFIQADVGGS
+276 EKHANFIQADENGS
-290 AQDVVALMAEVRR
+290 AHDVVALMAEIRR

-318 LVGFEDET
+318 LVGFEDAT
-326 DPAVVDLINKD
+326 DPAIVELLNKD
-337 SDVGVSTIRLE
+337 SEVGVSTIRLE

-365 PVSVLNGEVVRI
+365 PAAVLNGDVIRI
-377 IDSDVSDEVLEE
+377 VDSDVSDEVLEE
-389 LRDAFGRDATRD
+389 LREAFGRDSTRD
-401 VTRSI
+401 I
-406 TRDSTSGV
+406 T
-414 ARDATIVPITSATGN
+414 RDATIVPITNAENTAAGLT
-429 QTSPTVAPSDGPVQ
+429 QAPQQEPSQ

-468 SQSVHRAPTST
+468 SQTVNRAPTST
-479 RVAIFDDES
+479 RVAIFDDEII
-488 LPGSGDGSA
+488 PGGDGEVDGSV
-497 ESAVIIDGTAW
+497 SGAVIIDGTAW
-508 TELSF
+508 TELSPL
-513 ARRVINGAKQLFTMR
+513 RRFINGAKRLVKMR

-535 LLVVGG
+535 ILVVGG
-541 SLVASVVLVLIVLAS
+541 SLIAGVVVVLIVLAS
-556 PLVAV
+556 PIVAV
-561 RSIDVE
+561 RNIDIE
-567 GARYANAT
+567 GAKYANST

-584 RGKSVLTVDTNAAQK
+584 RGKSVLTVDTNSAQK

-613 TYLPSRAVIEINERV
+613 TYLPGRAVIEINERV

-659 YMLIDGIGPNLI
+659 YMLIDGTGPNLI
-671 AGAMASES
+671 AGAMASDS
-679 YKAAAQLAMSLPDE
+679 YAAAAQLAMSLPDE
-693 IRPVV
+693 IRPVI
-698 KNMGVNGP
+698 KNMGVDGP

-721 GEPVDLRNKL
+721 GEPIDLRNKL

>member
-1 MSTPHQLR
+1 VSTPHQLR

-18 HAFGLFKSKAKRNI
+18 HAFGLFNAKAKRNV
-32 DLSQFTTYKVGGSAA
+32 DLSQYTTYKVGGTAA
-47 LHMVVSSVDDLYLVS
+47 LHMLVTSIDDLYLVS
-62 AVLAEVEL
+62 AVLAEVPL

-81 LISDSGFKGLA
+81 LVSDSGFQGLA
-92 LTIGGLADYVDL
+92 LTISGLADYVDL
-104 PNRDEDPEVEPIAL
+104 PNRDEDPEIEPIAL

-215 KAPEASEAELQE
+215 KSQEASEAELQE

-257 AVIDEL
+257 EVIDEL

-276 EKHANFIQADVGGS
+276 EKHANFIQADENGS
-290 AQDVVALMAEVRR
+290 AHDVVALMAEIRR

-318 LVGFEDET
+318 LVGFEDVT
-326 DPAVVDLINKD
+326 DPAIVELLNKD
-337 SDVGVSTIRLE
+337 SEVGVSTIRLE
-348 QVFEKSSTAN
+348 RVFEKSSTAN

-365 PVSVLNGEVVRI
+365 PAAVLNGDVIRI
-377 IDSDVSDEVLEE
+377 VDSDVSDEVLEE
-389 LRDAFGRDATRD
+389 LREAFGRDSTRD
-401 VTRSI
+401 I
-406 TRDSTSGV
+406 T
-414 ARDATIVPITSATGN
+414 RDATIVPITNAENTATGLT
-429 QTSPTVAPSDGPVQ
+429 QVPQQEPSQ

-468 SQSVHRAPTST
+468 SQTVNRAPTST
-479 RVAIFDDES
+479 RVAIFDDEII
-488 LPGSGDGSA
+488 PGGDGEVDGSV
-497 ESAVIIDGTAW
+497 SGAVIIDGTAW
-508 TELSF
+508 TELSPL
-513 ARRVINGAKQLFTMR
+513 RRFVNGAKQLVKMR

-535 LLVVGG
+535 ILVVGG
-541 SLVASVVLVLIVLAS
+541 SLIAGVVVVLIVLAS
-556 PLVAV
+556 PIVAV
-561 RSIDVE
+561 RNIDIE
-567 GARYANAT
+567 GAKYANST

-584 RGKSVLTVDTNAAQK
+584 RGKSVLTVDTNSAQK

-613 TYLPSRAVIEINERV
+613 TYLPGRAVIEINERV

-659 YMLIDGIGPNLI
+659 YMLIDGTGPNLI
-671 AGAMASES
+671 AGAMASDS
-679 YKAAAQLAMSLPDE
+679 YAAAAQLAMSLPDE
-693 IRPVV
+693 IRPVI
-698 KNMGVNGP
+698 KNMGVDGP

-721 GEPVDLRNKL
+721 GEPIDLRNKL

>member
-9 RPATPEAID
+9 RPATSEAIE
-18 HAFGLFKSKAKRNI
+18 HAFGLFNAKAKRNV
-32 DLSQFTTYKVGGSAA
+32 DLSQFTTYKVGGTAA
-47 LHMVVSSVDDLYLVS
+47 LHMMVSSIDDLYLVS

-104 PNRDEDPEVEPIAL
+104 PNRDEDPGVEPIAL

-215 KAPEASEAELQE
+215 NSPEASEAELQE

-318 LVGFEDET
+318 LVGFEDAT
-326 DPAVVDLINKD
+326 DPAIVDLINKD
-337 SDVGVSTIRLE
+337 SEVGVSTIRLE
-348 QVFEKSSTAN
+348 QVFDKSVTAN

-377 IDSDVSDEVLEE
+377 VDSDVSDEVLEE

-401 VTRSI
+401 I
-406 TRDSTSGV
+406 TRDITSGV
-414 ARDATIVPITSATGN
+414 ARDATIIPI
-429 QTSPTVAPSDGPVQ
+429 Q

-488 LPGSGDGSA
+488 LPGGVDDSADG
-497 ESAVIIDGTAW
+497 AVIIDGTAW

-513 ARRVINGAKQLFTMR
+513 ARRVINGTKQLFTMR

-541 SLVASVVLVLIVLAS
+541 SLVASVVFVLIVLAS

-561 RSIDVE
+561 RNIDIE
-567 GARYANAT
+567 GAKYANAT

-599 LLETDPWIESVRIK
+599 LLDTDPWIESVRIK

>member
-9 RPATPEAID
+9 RPATSEALE
-18 HAFGLFKSKAKRNI
+18 HAFGMFGSRAKRNV
-32 DLSQFTTYKVGGSAA
+32 DLSQFTTYKVGGTAA
-47 LHMVVSSVDDLYLVS
+47 LHMMVSSIDDLYLVS

-92 LTIGGLADYVDL
+92 ITMSGLADYLDL
-104 PNRDEDPEVEPIAL
+104 PNRDEDPGVEPIAL

-163 DMASSLTSVRMFHL
+163 DMASSLTSVRIFHL
-177 RKGLEAHVN
+177 RKGREAHVN

-215 KAPEASEAELQE
+215 KSPEASEAELQE

-263 GMRGLRVGSAQVS
+263 GMRGMRVGSAQVS
-276 EKHANFIQADVGGS
+276 EKHANFIQADVGGN

-318 LVGFEDET
+318 LIGFEDET
-326 DPAVVDLINKD
+326 DPVIVDLINKD
-337 SDVGVSTIRLE
+337 SEIGVSTIRLE
-348 QVFEKSSTAN
+348 QVFDRSSTTN

-389 LRDAFGRDATRD
+389 LRDAFGRDAT
-401 VTRSI
+401 
-406 TRDSTSGV
+406 
-414 ARDATIVPITSATGN
+414 IVPITSATSN
-429 QTSPTVAPSDGPVQ
+429 QTSPTLAPSNKPVQ

-488 LPGSGDGSA
+488 LPGSSDDSADG
-497 ESAVIIDGTAW
+497 AVIIDGTAW

-513 ARRVINGAKQLFTMR
+513 ARRVINGTKQLFTMR

-535 LLVVGG
+535 LLVVGS
-541 SLVASVVLVLIVLAS
+541 SLVASVVFVLIVLAS

-561 RSIDVE
+561 RNIDIE
-567 GARYANAT
+567 GAKYANAT

-679 YKAAAQLAMSLPDE
+679 YKAAAQLAISLPDE

-698 KNMGVNGP
+698 KNMGINGP

>member
-9 RPATPEAID
+9 RPATPEALE
-18 HAFGLFKSKAKRNI
+18 HAFGMFGSRAKRNV
-32 DLSQFTTYKVGGSAA
+32 DLSQFTTYKVGGTAA
-47 LHMVVSSVDDLYLVS
+47 LHMMVSSIDDLYLVS

-92 LTIGGLADYVDL
+92 ITMSGLADYVDL
-104 PNRDEDPEVEPIAL
+104 PNRDEDPGVEPIAL

-163 DMASSLTSVRMFHL
+163 DLASSLTSVRMFHL
-177 RKGLEAHVN
+177 RKGREAHVN

-215 KAPEASEAELQE
+215 KSPEASEAELQE

-263 GMRGLRVGSAQVS
+263 GMRGMRVGSAQVS
-276 EKHANFIQADVGGS
+276 EKHANFIQADVGGN

-318 LVGFEDET
+318 LIGFEDET
-326 DPAVVDLINKD
+326 DPVIVDLINKD
-337 SDVGVSTIRLE
+337 SEIGVSTIRLE
-348 QVFEKSSTAN
+348 QVFDKSSTAN

-365 PVSVLNGEVVRI
+365 PVSVLNGEVVQI

-389 LRDAFGRDATRD
+389 LRDAFGRDAT
-401 VTRSI
+401 
-406 TRDSTSGV
+406 
-414 ARDATIVPITSATGN
+414 IVPITSATGN
-429 QTSPTVAPSDGPVQ
+429 QTSPTLAPINKPVQ

-479 RVAIFDDES
+479 RVAILDDEI
-488 LPGSGDGSA
+488 LPGGGDDSA
-497 ESAVIIDGTAW
+497 EGAVIIDGTAW

-513 ARRVINGAKQLFTMR
+513 ARRVINGTKQLFTMR

-535 LLVVGG
+535 LLVVGS
-541 SLVASVVLVLIVLAS
+541 SLVASVVFVLIVLAS

-561 RSIDVE
+561 RNVDIE
-567 GARYANAT
+567 GAKYANAT

>member
-9 RPATPEAID
+9 RPATSEALE
-18 HAFGLFKSKAKRNI
+18 HAFGMFGSRAKRNV
-32 DLSQFTTYKVGGSAA
+32 DLSQFTTYKVGGTAA
-47 LHMVVSSVDDLYLVS
+47 LHMMVSSIDDLYLVS

-92 LTIGGLADYVDL
+92 ITMSGLADYLDL
-104 PNRDEDPEVEPIAL
+104 PNRDEDPGVEPIAL

-163 DMASSLTSVRMFHL
+163 DMASSLTSVRIFHL
-177 RKGLEAHVN
+177 RKGREAHVN

-215 KAPEASEAELQE
+215 KSPEASEAELQE

-263 GMRGLRVGSAQVS
+263 GMRGMRVGSAQVS
-276 EKHANFIQADVGGS
+276 EKHANFIQADVGGN

-318 LVGFEDET
+318 LIGFEDET
-326 DPAVVDLINKD
+326 DPVIVDLINKD
-337 SDVGVSTIRLE
+337 SEIGVSTIRLE
-348 QVFEKSSTAN
+348 QVFDRSSTTN

-389 LRDAFGRDATRD
+389 LRDAFGRDAT
-401 VTRSI
+401 
-406 TRDSTSGV
+406 
-414 ARDATIVPITSATGN
+414 IVPITSATSN
-429 QTSPTVAPSDGPVQ
+429 QTSPTLAPSNKPVQ

-488 LPGSGDGSA
+488 LPGSSDDSADG
-497 ESAVIIDGTAW
+497 AVIIDGTAW

-513 ARRVINGAKQLFTMR
+513 ARRVINGTKQLFTMR

-535 LLVVGG
+535 LLVVGS
-541 SLVASVVLVLIVLAS
+541 SLVASVVFVLIVLAS

-561 RSIDVE
+561 RNIDIE
-567 GARYANAT
+567 GAKYANAT

-584 RGKSVLTVDTNAAQK
+584 RGKSVLTVDTNAAQI

-628 PVAWFLGV
+628 PIAWFLGV

-679 YKAAAQLAMSLPDE
+679 YKAAAQLAISLPDE

-721 GEPVDLRNKL
+721 GEPEDLRNKL

>member
-1 MSTPHQLR
+1 VSTPHQLR
-9 RPATPEAID
+9 RPASPEAID
-18 HAFGLFKSKAKRNI
+18 HAFGLFNAKAKRNV
-32 DLSQFTTYKVGGSAA
+32 DLSQFTTYKVGGTAA
-47 LHMVVSSVDDLYLVS
+47 LHMTLTSLDDLYLVS

-81 LISDSGFKGLA
+81 LISDSGFQGLA

-104 PNRDEDPEVEPIAL
+104 PNRDEDPDVEPIAL

-215 KAPEASEAELQE
+215 KSQEASEAELQE

-276 EKHANFIQADVGGS
+276 EKHANFIQADEHGS
-290 AQDVVALMAEVRR
+290 AHDVVALMAEIRR
-303 RVRDERGYVLRSEIR
+303 RVRDERGYLLRSEIR
-318 LVGFEDET
+318 LVGFEDAT
-326 DPAVVDLINKD
+326 DPAIVELLNKD
-337 SDVGVSTIRLE
+337 SEVGVSTIRLE
-348 QVFEKSSTAN
+348 QVFEKTSTAN

-365 PVSVLNGEVVRI
+365 PVSVLNGEVIRI
-377 IDSDVSDEVLEE
+377 VDSDVSDDVLEE
-389 LRDAFGRDATRD
+389 LREAFGRDATRD
-401 VTRSI
+401 L
-406 TRDSTSGV
+406 
-414 ARDATIVPITSATGN
+414 ARDATIVPITSATSN
-429 QTSPTVAPSDGPVQ
+429 STSSVKASDPEPAV
-443 PAERVVIVDDDLRIV
+443 PAERVVIVDEDLRIV

-479 RVAIFDDES
+479 RVAILDEDLMPTGEIDGDDS
-488 LPGSGDGSA
+488 VSG
-497 ESAVIIDGTAW
+497 AVIIDGTAW
-508 TELSF
+508 ADLSV
-513 ARRVINGAKQLFTMR
+513 ARRSINRVKRLFQMR

-535 LLVVGG
+535 LLVVGA
-541 SLVASVVLVLIVLAS
+541 SLVAAMVFILIVLAS
-556 PLVAV
+556 PIVAV
-561 RSIDVE
+561 RNIDVE
-567 GARYANAT
+567 GVKYANST

-584 RGKSVLTVDTNAAQK
+584 RGKSVLTVDTNAAQR

-613 TYLPSRAVIEINERV
+613 TYLPGRAVIEVNERV

-711 TLLTGAVVKF
+711 TLITGAVVKF

>member
-9 RPATPEAID
+9 RPATAEAIE
-18 HAFGLFKSKAKRNI
+18 HAFGLLNSRAKRNV

-47 LHMVVSSVDDLYLVS
+47 LHMLVSSIDDLYLVS
-62 AVLAEVEL
+62 SVLAEVEL

-92 LTIGGLADYVDL
+92 LTMSGIADYVDL
-104 PNRDEDPEVEPIAL
+104 PNRDDDPAVEPIAL

-177 RKGLEAHVN
+177 RKGREAHVN

-215 KAPEASEAELQE
+215 KSQEASEAELQE

-263 GMRGLRVGSAQVS
+263 GMRGMRVGSAQVS

-318 LVGFEDET
+318 LVGFDDET
-326 DPAVVDLINKD
+326 DPAIVDLINKD
-337 SDVGVSTIRLE
+337 QDVGVSTIRLE
-348 QVFEKSSTAN
+348 QVFDKSLTAN

-389 LRDAFGRDATRD
+389 LRDAFGRDVTRDITRD
-401 VTRSI
+401 V
-406 TRDSTSGV
+406 TSGV
-414 ARDATIVPITSATGN
+414 ARDATIIPI
-429 QTSPTVAPSDGPVQ
+429 Q

-488 LPGSGDGSA
+488 LPGSVDDGVDD
-497 ESAVIIDGTAW
+497 AVIIDGTAW
-508 TELSF
+508 TELSLS
-513 ARRVINGAKQLFTMR
+513 RRVINGTKRLFTMR

-535 LLVVGG
+535 LLFVGG

-561 RSIDVE
+561 RKIDIE
-567 GARYANAT
+567 GAKYANAT

-636 DNQGRVIDQDGRV
+636 DNQGRVIDQEGRV

-747 GIDVS
+747 GIDVT

>member
-9 RPATPEAID
+9 RPATSEALE
-18 HAFGLFKSKAKRNI
+18 HAFGMFGSRAKRNV
-32 DLSQFTTYKVGGSAA
+32 DLSQFTTYKVGGTAA
-47 LHMVVSSVDDLYLVS
+47 LHMMVSSIDDLYLVS

-92 LTIGGLADYVDL
+92 ITMSGLADYLDL
-104 PNRDEDPEVEPIAL
+104 PNRDEDPGVEPIAL
-118 FGGSVA
+118 FCGSVA

-163 DMASSLTSVRMFHL
+163 DMASSLTSVRIFHL
-177 RKGLEAHVN
+177 RKGREAHVN

-215 KAPEASEAELQE
+215 KSPEASEAELQE

-263 GMRGLRVGSAQVS
+263 GMRGMRVGSAQVS
-276 EKHANFIQADVGGS
+276 EKHANFIQADVGGN

-318 LVGFEDET
+318 LIGFEDET
-326 DPAVVDLINKD
+326 DPVIVDLINKD
-337 SDVGVSTIRLE
+337 SEIGVSTIRLE
-348 QVFEKSSTAN
+348 QVFDRSSTTN

-389 LRDAFGRDATRD
+389 LRDAFGRDAT
-401 VTRSI
+401 
-406 TRDSTSGV
+406 
-414 ARDATIVPITSATGN
+414 IVPITSATSN
-429 QTSPTVAPSDGPVQ
+429 QTSPTLAPSNKPVQ

-488 LPGSGDGSA
+488 LPGSSDDSADGA
-497 ESAVIIDGTAW
+497 DGAVIIDGTAW

-513 ARRVINGAKQLFTMR
+513 ARRVINGTKQLFTMR

-535 LLVVGG
+535 LLVVGS
-541 SLVASVVLVLIVLAS
+541 SLVASVVFVLIVLAS

-561 RSIDVE
+561 RNIDIE
-567 GARYANAT
+567 GAKYANAT
-575 LIETVSKSL
+575 LIDTVSKSL

-649 LAVVNGRPTE
+649 LALVNGRPTE

-679 YKAAAQLAMSLPDE
+679 YKAAAQLAISLPDE

-721 GEPVDLRNKL
+721 GEPEDLRNKL

>member
-9 RPATPEAID
+9 RPATPEAIE
-18 HAFGLFKSKAKRNI
+18 HAFDLFKSKAKRNV
-32 DLSQFTTYKVGGSAA
+32 DLSQFTTYKVGGTAA
-47 LHMVVSSVDDLYLVS
+47 LHMMVSSIDDLYLVS
-62 AVLAEVEL
+62 AVIAEVEL

-92 LTIGGLADYVDL
+92 ITMSGLADYVDL
-104 PNRDEDPEVEPIAL
+104 PNRDEDPGVEPIAL

-177 RKGLEAHVN
+177 RKGREAHVN

-215 KAPEASEAELQE
+215 KSPEASEAELQE

-263 GMRGLRVGSAQVS
+263 GMRGMRVGSAQVS
-276 EKHANFIQADVGGS
+276 EKHANFIQADVGGN

-318 LVGFEDET
+318 LIGFEDET
-326 DPAVVDLINKD
+326 DPVIMDLINKD
-337 SDVGVSTIRLE
+337 SEIGVSTIRLE
-348 QVFEKSSTAN
+348 QVFDKSSTAN

-389 LRDAFGRDATRD
+389 LRDAFGRDAT
-401 VTRSI
+401 
-406 TRDSTSGV
+406 
-414 ARDATIVPITSATGN
+414 IVPITSATGN
-429 QTSPTVAPSDGPVQ
+429 QTSPTLAPSNKPVQ

-479 RVAIFDDES
+479 RIAIFDDES
-488 LPGSGDGSA
+488 LPGSSDDSADG
-497 ESAVIIDGTAW
+497 AVIIDGTAW

-513 ARRVINGAKQLFTMR
+513 ARRVINGTKQLFTMR

-535 LLVVGG
+535 LLVVGS
-541 SLVASVVLVLIVLAS
+541 SLVASVVFVLIVLAS

-561 RSIDVE
+561 RNIDIE
-567 GARYANAT
+567 GAKYANAT

>member
-1 MSTPHQLR
+1 VSTPHQLR
-9 RPATPEAID
+9 RPATPEALE
-18 HAFGLFKSKAKRNI
+18 HAFGMFGSKAKRNV
-32 DLSQFTTYKVGGSAA
+32 DLSQFTTYKVGGTAA
-47 LHMVVSSVDDLYLVS
+47 LHMMVSSIDDLYLVS

-92 LTIGGLADYVDL
+92 ITMSGLADYVDL
-104 PNRDEDPEVEPIAL
+104 PNRDEDPGVEPIAL

-177 RKGLEAHVN
+177 RKGREAHVN

-215 KAPEASEAELQE
+215 KSPEASEAELQE

-263 GMRGLRVGSAQVS
+263 GMRGMRVGSAEVS
-276 EKHANFIQADVGGS
+276 EKHANFIQADVGGN

-318 LVGFEDET
+318 LIGFEDET
-326 DPAVVDLINKD
+326 DPVIMDLINKD
-337 SDVGVSTIRLE
+337 SEIGDSTIRLE
-348 QVFEKSSTAN
+348 QVFDKSSTAN

-389 LRDAFGRDATRD
+389 LRDAFGRDAT
-401 VTRSI
+401 
-406 TRDSTSGV
+406 
-414 ARDATIVPITSATGN
+414 IVPITSATGN
-429 QTSPTVAPSDGPVQ
+429 QTSPTLAPSNKPVQ

-479 RVAIFDDES
+479 RIAIFDDES
-488 LPGSGDGSA
+488 LPGSSDDSADG
-497 ESAVIIDGTAW
+497 AVIIDGTAW

-513 ARRVINGAKQLFTMR
+513 ARRVINGTKQLFTMR

-535 LLVVGG
+535 LLVVGS
-541 SLVASVVLVLIVLAS
+541 SLVASVVFVLIVLAS

-561 RSIDVE
+561 RNIDIE
-567 GARYANAT
+567 GAKYANAT

>member
-9 RPATPEAID
+9 RPATSEAID
-18 HAFGLFKSKAKRNI
+18 HAFGLFNAKAKRDV
-32 DLSQFTTYKVGGSAA
+32 DLSQYTTYKVGGTAA
-47 LHMVVSSVDDLYLVS
+47 LHMTVASIDDLYLVG

-70 PILVIGRGSNL
+70 PVLVIGRGSNL
-81 LISDSGFKGLA
+81 LISDSGFHGLA

-104 PNRDEDPEVEPIAL
+104 PNRDEDPNVEPIAL

-124 LPVAAR
+124 LPVASR

-215 KAPEASEAELQE
+215 KSQEASEAELQE

-257 AVIDEL
+257 EVIDEL
-263 GMRGLRVGSAQVS
+263 GMRGLRIGSAQVS
-276 EKHANFIQADVGGS
+276 EKHANFIQADENGS
-290 AQDVVALMAEVRR
+290 ALDVVALMAEIRR

-318 LVGFEDET
+318 LVGFEDAT
-326 DPAVVDLINKD
+326 DPAIVELLNKD
-337 SDVGVSTIRLE
+337 SEVGVSTIRLE
-348 QVFEKSSTAN
+348 QVFEKSSTSH

-365 PVSVLNGEVVRI
+365 PVSVLNGEVIRI
-377 IDSDVSDEVLEE
+377 IDSDLSEEVLEE
-389 LRDAFGRDATRD
+389 LREAFGRDATRD
-401 VTRSI
+401 I
-406 TRDSTSGV
+406 T
-414 ARDATIVPITSATGN
+414 RDATIVPITSATSN
-429 QTSPTVAPSDGPVQ
+429 PTSPSTVPDAEPIT

-479 RVAIFDDES
+479 RVAIFDDE
-488 LPGSGDGSA
+488 LMPGGDVDGS
-497 ESAVIIDGTAW
+497 SSGAVIIDGTAW
-508 TELSF
+508 SELSL
-513 ARRVINGAKQLFTMR
+513 ARRVINGAKQLVNMR

-535 LLVVGG
+535 LLIVGG
-541 SLVASVVLVLIVLAS
+541 SLVAGVVLILIVLAS
-556 PLVAV
+556 PIVAV
-561 RSIDVE
+561 RNIDIE
-567 GARYANAT
+567 GAKYANST

-613 TYLPSRAVIEINERV
+613 TYLPGRAVIEIQERL

-659 YMLIDGIGPNLI
+659 YMLIDGTGPNLI

-679 YKAAAQLAMSLPDE
+679 YAAAAQLAMSLPDE

-698 KNMGVNGP
+698 RNMGVNGP

-711 TLLTGAVVKF
+711 TLITGAVVKF

-741 DINQIA
+741 DSNQIA